1 MDFYEKLEEC
11 GMELIAPYEEYDTDS
26 ALAVNFYYREYR
38 KQKGI
43 AAEPILR
50 KLLQAAVGQKDFI
63 TVSRI
68 YQENSEKYD
77 KGSLLEETWN
87 RVKRLLQMIQEQIGL
102 RKQREI
108 FMFFADALQGKTV
121 SEIHRG

>member
-1 MDFYEKLEEC
+1 
-11 GMELIAPYEEYDTDS
+11 MELIAPYEEYDTDS

-63 TVSRI
+63 TVS
-68 YQENSEKYD
+68 
-77 KGSLLEETWN
+77 
-87 RVKRLLQMIQEQIGL
+87 
-102 RKQREI
+102 
-108 FMFFADALQGKTV
+108 
-121 SEIHRG
+121 

>member
-1 MDFYEKLEEC
+1 
-11 GMELIAPYEEYDTDS
+11 MELIAPYEEYDTDS